1 MFDKLKSMGA
11 IAGLLGKKDQLRDA
25 MDRVK
30 DKMSLARVTGTGGQG
45 AVKAVVSGK
54 MQVISIELAP
64 ALAAGIAADDRTRE
78 LAGNLITEAVN
89 DGLSKAQSLLKE
101 CVEAEAKALGLPG
114 LPGLDELM
122 RG

>member
-1 MFDKLKSMGA
+1 MFDKLKAMGA
-11 IAGLLGKKDQLRDA
+11 VAGLLGKKEALRGA

-30 DKMSLARVTGTGGQG
+30 AKMSEARLTGSAGQG

-54 MQVISIELAP
+54 MQVVSIEVTP
-64 ALAAGIAADDRTRE
+64 ALAAGMGADPKTRE

-89 DGLSKAQSLLKE
+89 DALTKAQALLKE

-114 LPGLDELM
+114 LPGMEELM
-122 RG
+122 Q

>member
-1 MFDKLKSMGA
+1 MFDKLKAMGA
-11 IAGLLGKKDQLRDA
+11 VAGLLGKKDQLRDA

-30 DKMSLARVTGTGGQG
+30 EKMAAARVTGAAGQG
-45 AVKAVVSGK
+45 AVKAIVSGK
-54 MQVISIELAP
+54 MQVVSIEMAP
-64 ALAAGIAADDRTRE
+64 ALAAGIAADPKTRE

-89 DGLSKAQSLLKE
+89 DGLTKAQSLLKE

-122 RG
+122 GG